1 MSAEERDAE
10 VSEAPRQETLVL
22 VVDDERDIRALISM
36 RLEQAGYKV
45 DTAVD
50 GKQGLQM
57 TTDLEPDLVVLDV
70 HMPGET
76 DGYELTRQIRAQAGT
91 TADTPVLLLSATADE
106 NDIDVGLVAGAND
119 YLMKPFKAAEL
130 RSRVRIL
137 LGAKAQKE
145 VPE

>member
-1 MSAEERDAE
+1 MNAEERDIE
-10 VSEAPRQETLVL
+10 VSEAPKQEALVL

-57 TTDLEPDLVVLDV
+57 TTDLEPDLVVMDV
-70 HMPGET
+70 HMPGT
-76 DGYELTRQIRAQAGT
+76 DGYEVTRQIRAQAGST
-91 TADTPVLLLSATADE
+91 GDTPVLLLSATADE
-106 NDIDVGLVAGAND
+106 NDIHVGLVAGAND

-137 LGAKAQKE
+137 IGAKAPKE
-145 VPE
+145 VT